1 MSTASR
7 GILTANNLCEM
18 MVVMVM
24 EMMMMVGDDDYDE
37 DDHDVVEYC
46 H

>member
-24 EMMMMVGDDDYDE
+24 EMMMVQGDNDDE
-37 DDHDVVEYC
+37 DDHVAVKYC